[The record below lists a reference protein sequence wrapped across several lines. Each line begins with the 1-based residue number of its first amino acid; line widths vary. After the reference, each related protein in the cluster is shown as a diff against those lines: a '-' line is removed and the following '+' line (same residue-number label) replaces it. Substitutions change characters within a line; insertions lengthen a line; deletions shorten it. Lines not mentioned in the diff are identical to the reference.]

1 MAHESGQSLAP
12 PSEQPQVKVRNEE
25 GEVIGDIEREAGV
38 RSGIL
43 VVLGKEYG
51 LDSDHRESVSK
62 GTICSDG

>member
-1 MAHESGQSLAP
+1 M
-12 PSEQPQVKVRNEE
+12 
-25 GEVIGDIEREAGV
+25 

-62 GTICSDG
+62 GAICSDG